1 MPKAA
6 TMNAEFWGSLNMTEG
21 KPLEKMGAA
30 AVSSLNSFR
39 NNPTEENYQAALKG
53 LNDMHT
59 ACKPVW
65 ERIRKGSKTKG

>member
-21 KPLEKMGAA
+21 KPLEKMGAS
-30 AVSSLNSFR
+30 AVSALNGFR
-39 NNPTEENYQAALKG
+39 NSPTEENYQSALKS
-53 LNDMHT
+53 LNDMHA

-65 ERIRKGSKTKG
+65 ERIRKPAKAK